1 MNAVTKLERPA
12 LPEQVPDPL
21 MAGIIKAAADP
32 KTDVEKLERLMAL
45 YERRAADN
53 ARRAFIA
60 ALADC
65 QAELPTIGKHGSVD
79 LGRGGK
85 VYSFAK
91 WEDICEAI
99 KPVLHRHG
107 FALNFKIESN
117 EKQVIVTGTLSHREG
132 HIDPTTYTLPFDN
145 SGAKNPVQA
154 MGSSISYGK
163 RYVANALL
171 NLTSRDGVEADDD
184 GRQGLP
190 IADRFYREP
199 LSQETIT
206 QAEVS
211 HLEHLLS
218 EPDSPTP
225 KIFCRFFKIEKL
237 ADLPACKW
245 DEAIA
250 EIAHFKTSR
259 KGDA

>member
-1 MNAVTKLERPA
+1 MVLPMNAATKLDRPT
-12 LPEQVPDPL
+12 EMVPADPL
-21 MAGIIKAAADP
+21 MAGIIKAAQDP

-85 VYSFAK
+85 GYSFAK
-91 WEDICEAI
+91 WEDICDAI

-107 FALNFKIESN
+107 FALNFKVAAN

-132 HIDPTTYTLPFDN
+132 HSDETTYPLPFDN

-171 NLTSRDGVEADDD
+171 NLTSRDGLEADDD
-184 GRQGLP
+184 GRQAIDYQRGPKTITPAEVTQLATL
-190 IADRFYREP
+190 IEEAGANQDRFCRYFKVDSLSQFPASRWGDAEIMLAKFKKQHSREP
-199 LSQETIT
+199 
-206 QAEVS
+206 AN
-211 HLEHLLS
+211 
-218 EPDSPTP
+218 
-225 KIFCRFFKIEKL
+225 
-237 ADLPACKW
+237 A
-245 DEAIA
+245 
-250 EIAHFKTSR
+250 
-259 KGDA
+259 